1 MISETIPLDGVGDA
15 IIGLRSG
22 TREATKIHVEPYLT

>member
-1 MISETIPLDGVGDA
+1 MISETIPLYGVGDA